1 MDIQYAVVLTLA
13 VVAGLVGGVASSWL
27 FLRAPMFAHKTPQ
40 VAEVIRAKQ
49 FVVVDQD
56 GNMRAELS
64 LNADGKPG
72 MALYDENEKY
82 RVTLGLNK
90 DGEPGLRL
98 YDKDGKTSV
107 MLSLNKDEEPSL
119 WLADKS
125 GKRRAGIGLD
135 NGEPRM
141 AFVGKN
147 GQVLFRAP

>member
-64 LNADGKPG
+64 LN
-72 MALYDENEKY
+72 
-82 RVTLGLNK
+82 K

-125 GKRRAGIGLD
+125 GKRRAGLGLD